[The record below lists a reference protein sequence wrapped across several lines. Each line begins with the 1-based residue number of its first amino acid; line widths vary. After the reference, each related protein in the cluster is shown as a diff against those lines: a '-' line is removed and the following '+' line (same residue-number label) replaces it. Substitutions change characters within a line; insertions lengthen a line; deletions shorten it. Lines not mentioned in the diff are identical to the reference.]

1 VRTRAEVRNELD
13 DLQTALAAFDVG
25 AVEPSFGLELMQ
37 SGLERRREVLNQELR
52 WVEES
57 DLIMVLDGPPVQEG
71 TVEVDY
77 LVKVLQPFEKAV
89 ASIAQ
94 ALEDAATK
102 AGLIPATIRDLAT
115 VRLRT
120 TFAGSFGMALT
131 GPLAADDMVF
141 PLFDEPARPLFDRA
155 IGRLLSVVEA
165 GVDPEGFEQGII
177 EEVSDLGQRSVSH
190 LTELARAVGTVGSPV
205 EFLWAD
211 EGNAQRRVV
220 LSSLIASRL
229 QQVLTHIESITEQAP
244 IAGRLVEASLP
255 RRTFGIQVS
264 EEELIRGTVAA
275 EVAHRIEDYFGKDVR
290 GTLLVTRTVS
300 TTSEKH
306 AEKYSLLDFAGP
318 LGE

>member
-1 VRTRAEVRNELD
+1 VRNELD
-13 DLQTALAAFDVG
+13 DLQAALAAFDIG
-25 AVEPSFGLELMQ
+25 AAEPSFGLELMQ
-37 SGLERRREVLNQELR
+37 SGLEQRREVLNQELR

-57 DLIMVLDGPPVQEG
+57 DLIMVFDGPPVQEG
-71 TVEVDY
+71 AVEVDY

-94 ALEDAATK
+94 ALEDAATE

-131 GPLAADDMVF
+131 GPLAADDMVL

-177 EEVSDLGQRSVSH
+177 EEVSDLGQRSASH

-211 EGNAQRRVV
+211 EGEAQRRVV

-229 QQVLTHIESITEQAP
+229 QQVLTHIESTTEQAP